1 MRILRLMEFLVFYLK
16 EIVLSNV
23 RIAHDVL
30 TPRHRMKPG
39 ILAVEVGDMG
49 ERQLAAMANLITM
62 TPGTLGMYV
71 SKDRSLLYIHSMYMD
86 KDAAAIGAELAHDYG
101 RRVKHVFR

>member
-1 MRILRLMEFLVFYLK
+1 MRLFRILEFFVFYIK
-16 EIVLSNV
+16 EIVMSNV

-39 ILAVEVGDMG
+39 ILYVDVTYLN

-71 SKDRSLLYIHSMYMD
+71 SKDRSRLYIHSMYMD
-86 KDAAAIGAELAHDYG
+86 KKAGAVGADLASDYG
-101 RRVKHVFR
+101 KRVKNVF